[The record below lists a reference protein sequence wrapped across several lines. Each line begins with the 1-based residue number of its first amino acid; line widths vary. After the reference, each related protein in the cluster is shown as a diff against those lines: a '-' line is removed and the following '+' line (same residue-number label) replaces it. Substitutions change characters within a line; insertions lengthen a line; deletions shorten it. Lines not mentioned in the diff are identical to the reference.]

1 MPGFVIIRSSPF
13 VYLKI
18 EGNDLCLRMLL
29 KCLKY
34 FLFIIILIYEIFI

>member
-1 MPGFVIIRSSPF
+1 MTGFVIIRSSPF

-18 EGNDLCLRMLL
+18 KGNDLCLWMLL